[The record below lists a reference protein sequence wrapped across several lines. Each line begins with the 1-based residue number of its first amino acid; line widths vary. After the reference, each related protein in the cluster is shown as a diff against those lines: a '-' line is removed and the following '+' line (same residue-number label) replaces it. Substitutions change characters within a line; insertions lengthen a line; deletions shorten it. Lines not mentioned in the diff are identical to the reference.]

1 MNWLTSRCAPLAAVA
16 ALALVTTSCDTGTA
30 LNVDLPDT
38 SAINTDYLDLN
49 VTSGTVRLAPV
60 QTLKADYFL
69 VGRLNDNV
77 VGATEARAYFNVL
90 DAAGISTVAQAAGFT
105 PTDSLPSS
113 LATATVTPVLDS
125 VVLVARFDRVY
136 GSTTTP
142 AKFDVYNLQ
151 APLDDRQVY
160 DAGTDVALGAA
171 LGQNLTSRLDRTQV
185 QITTAAVAATPTAAA
200 IPAVTT
206 IVPDPTVRLLLQR
219 RNVPASGTQPA
230 VPGVSS
236 AFADNLF
243 TQLKQPNFTQTQLDA
258 LLKGLALIPSATHS
272 SSIIAFSK
280 TFKSRLLIYYHA
292 DAARRSYSL
301 YFGPAYSGQGL
312 ATARDPRYYTRIIN
326 NALPGS
332 LSVLAN
338 RAGFVP
344 NALLGGTSYAQ
355 EGTGLGTRITFQG
368 LDALMN
374 KTGLTI
380 NRAEIR
386 VPVKPFSNAL
396 FLNPAVLYAVE
407 VDNNNE
413 ILQRTINNLPT
424 DRVVQSDGASQVLA
438 TSPAFGSITD
448 ASTTQA
454 YYSIPVTSY
463 LQAYLADKLGG
474 NPASLVLIPSVQS
487 TNTLTLNRAAID
499 APNIKL
505 RVYYSQR

>member
-1 MNWLTSRCAPLAAVA
+1 M
-16 ALALVTTSCDTGTA
+16 
-30 LNVDLPDT
+30 
-38 SAINTDYLDLN
+38 
-49 VTSGTVRLAPV
+49 
-60 QTLKADYFL
+60 
-69 VGRLNDNV
+69 
-77 VGATEARAYFNVL
+77 
-90 DAAGISTVAQAAGFT
+90 
-105 PTDSLPSS
+105 
-113 LATATVTPVLDS
+113 
-125 VVLVARFDRVY
+125 
-136 GSTTTP
+136 
-142 AKFDVYNLQ
+142 
-151 APLDDRQVY
+151 
-160 DAGTDVALGAA
+160 
-171 LGQNLTSRLDRTQV
+171 
-185 QITTAAVAATPTAAA
+185 
-200 IPAVTT
+200 
-206 IVPDPTVRLLLQR
+206 
-219 RNVPASGTQPA
+219 
-230 VPGVSS
+230 
-236 AFADNLF
+236 
-243 TQLKQPNFTQTQLDA
+243 
-258 LLKGLALIPSATHS
+258 
-272 SSIIAFSK
+272 
-280 TFKSRLLIYYHA
+280 FKSRILIYYHA

-407 VDNNNE
+407 VNNNNE

-438 TSPAFGSITD
+438 ASPAFGSITD

-463 LQAYLADKLGG
+463 LQAYLADKLDG

>member
-1 MNWLTSRCAPLAAVA
+1 MNWLTSRCASLAAVA
-16 ALALVTTSCDTGTA
+16 ALALATTSCDTGTA

-60 QTLKADYFL
+60 QTLKANHFL

-77 VGATEARAYFNVL
+77 VGTTEARAYFNVL
-90 DAAGISTVAQAAGFT
+90 DAAGISTVSLAAGFT

-113 LATATVTPVLDS
+113 LATGTVTPVLDS

-136 GSTTTP
+136 GSATTP

-151 APLDDRQVY
+151 APLDERQVY
-160 DAGTDVALGAA
+160 DSGTDIALGAA
-171 LGQNLTSRLDRTQV
+171 LGQNLTARLDLTQV
-185 QITTAAVAATPTAAA
+185 QIIKPAEAATATAAA
-200 IPAVTT
+200 VPAVTA

-219 RNVPASGTQPA
+219 RNVPASGTQSA
-230 VPGVSS
+230 IPGVSS

-258 LLKGLALIPSATHS
+258 LLKGLALVPSANHNS
-272 SSIIAFSK
+272 NIVSFSK
-280 TFKSRLLIYYHA
+280 TYKSRLLIYYHA
-292 DAARRSYSL
+292 DAARRTYSL

-312 ATARDPRYYTRIIN
+312 AAARDPRYYTRIITD
-326 NALPGS
+326 ALPGN

-344 NALLGGTSYAQ
+344 NALLGGISYAQ

-396 FLNPAVLYAVE
+396 FLNPTFLYAVE

-413 ILQRTINNLPT
+413 ILQRTINNLPS
-424 DRVVQSDGASQVLA
+424 DRVVQSDGANQLLA
-438 TSPAFGSITD
+438 ASPAFGSITD

-463 LQAYLADKLGG
+463 LQAYLGDKLGG

-487 TNTLTLNRAAID
+487 TSALTLNRTAID